1 MIQTKTKKAIAR
13 ETVEQLADHNHE
25 PGWLKESRLESWERY
40 LNTPM
45 PAPREEWRRTDI
57 AALDPGTLITAE
69 PGPLTGTLAGT
80 ASWFEAVSSR
90 ISKASGFLLQLA
102 DAPGYRR
109 LSADLEKKGVIFTD
123 IISAVNKH
131 PDKIQ
136 PYLAGGEPAADD
148 KFVFMNQA
156 LFNCGI
162 FLYVPQGV
170 EVELPFVSGT
180 GLTDGNDIAGCA
192 LLPRLVVVAESQAT
206 VSIVHL
212 AGSPMPAAGQ
222 AGEQGTAGLALVSPV
237 TDIVVGPGAAV
248 SYLEVQQQGPHL
260 FSINRTRTRVGR
272 DGHFTSLTVATGG
285 CQYKTDIETF
295 LEGQGAFS
303 SVLGI
308 VFGAGQEKFS
318 FNTLQEHNARDTKSN
333 INFRVALKDKATS
346 VYQGNIK
353 VDRVAQKTDAYQQN
367 KNLLLGSEARA
378 DSIPRLEILAD
389 DVKCSHG
396 ATVGPVDKDQIFY
409 LMSRGLTH
417 AQAEELIVLGFFRQ
431 VLEQFGR
438 PYASEWLTEIISKKV
453 YGY

>member
-1 MIQTKTKKAIAR
+1 MIQTKTANAIAR
-13 ETVEQLADHNHE
+13 ATVEQLAEHNHE
-25 PGWLKESRLESWERY
+25 PGWLKESRLASWERY

-45 PAPREEWRRTDI
+45 PLPREEWRRTEI
-57 AALDPGTLITAE
+57 AALDPSALVTLE
-69 PGPLTGTLAGT
+69 PGPLTGTLAGSP
-80 ASWFEAVSSR
+80 AWFQGVTSQ
-90 ISKASGFLLQLA
+90 ITGGSGFLLQLA
-102 DAPGYRR
+102 GAPGYRR
-109 LSADLEKKGVIFTD
+109 LSAELEKKGVIFTD
-123 IISAVNKH
+123 IASAIDKH
-131 PDKIQ
+131 ADKIE
-136 PYLAGGEPAADD
+136 PYLAGGAAGADD
-148 KFVFMNQA
+148 KFGLMNQA

-170 EVELPFVSGT
+170 EVELPFVSGI
-180 GLTDGNDIAGCA
+180 GLSDRNDIAGGA
-192 LLPRLVVVAESQAT
+192 LLPRLVVVAESQAR
-206 VSIVHL
+206 VSFVHL
-212 AGSPMPAAGQ
+212 AGSPMPSAGP
-222 AGEQGTAGLALVSPV
+222 AGIEKTAGLTLVSPV
-237 TDIVVGPGAAV
+237 TDIFVGPGAAV
-248 SYLEVQQQGPHL
+248 SYLEVQQHGPHI
-260 FSINRTRTRVGR
+260 FSISRTRTRVGR

-285 CQYKTDIETF
+285 RQYKTDIETL
-295 LEGQGAFS
+295 LEEQGAAS

-318 FNTLQEHNARDTKSN
+318 FNTLQEHNARDTRSN

-353 VDRVAQKTDAYQQN
+353 VDKVAQKTDAYQQN

-438 PYASEWLTEIISKKV
+438 PYASEWLTGIISKKV